1 MNWWRRSKV
10 LSPRSRMMISF
21 CPVINDTI
29 KRFALFINNRAK
41 YWEIVEAKFILRIVV
56 WVSTVTTDVYSIS
69 VYTYTHTRR
78 LRRSLDWRGAR
89 WRRRAKTWSDFFFSY
104 CYHQRRLDL
113 LKFSAQRRRNI
124 WTFGGGGKTLICRRS
139 FDRTGFVSKSAKIWG
154 VITHLVPPAL
164 FLVIW
169 RNFLNKG
176 RIVGF
181 LRRPQKFDEISIL
194 VLTLLSNIK
203 TKMEI

>member
-1 MNWWRRSKV
+1 
-10 LSPRSRMMISF
+10 MISF

-78 LRRSLDWRGAR
+78 LRRTLRRRRSLDRRGAR
-89 WRRRAKTWSDFFFSY
+89 WRRRAKTWSDFF
-104 CYHQRRLDL
+104 LIL
-113 LKFSAQRRRNI
+113 LSSAKAWSAEIFSAQRRRKI
-124 WTFGGGGKTLICRRS
+124 WTSGGGGKTLICRRS

-154 VITHLVPPAL
+154 AITHLVPPAL

-176 RIVGF
+176 RKRNCSF
-181 LRRPQKFDEISIL
+181 PEKA
-194 VLTLLSNIK
+194 
-203 TKMEI
+203 TKI

>member
-1 MNWWRRSKV
+1 
-10 LSPRSRMMISF
+10 MISF
-21 CPVINDTI
+21 CPIINDTI

-69 VYTYTHTRR
+69 VYTYTH
-78 LRRSLDWRGAR
+78 DGCGAHCGGGAAWIGAAHGGGGEQR
-89 WRRRAKTWSDFFFSY
+89 HEVIFFSY

-113 LKFSAQRRRNI
+113 LKFSAQRRRKI
-124 WTFGGGGKTLICRRS
+124 WKSGGGGQTLICRRS

-154 VITHLVPPAL
+154 AIPHLVPPAL

-169 RNFLNKG
+169 WNFLNKG
-176 RIVGF
+176 RIVGL

-194 VLTLLSNIK
+194 VLTLRRR
-203 TKMEI
+203 

>member
-78 LRRSLDWRGAR
+78 LRRSLDRRGAR
-89 WRRRAKTWSDFFFSY
+89 WRRRAKTWSDFFSHIVIISEGLICWNFLLRDDGRFENLGEGGKRLYVEGHLIEQVLFLNLLKSWG
-104 CYHQRRLDL
+104 QLPTWFRRLC
-113 LKFSAQRRRNI
+113 F
-124 WTFGGGGKTLICRRS
+124 
-139 FDRTGFVSKSAKIWG
+139 
-154 VITHLVPPAL
+154 
-164 FLVIW
+164 
-169 RNFLNKG
+169 
-176 RIVGF
+176 
-181 LRRPQKFDEISIL
+181 
-194 VLTLLSNIK
+194 
-203 TKMEI
+203 